1 MNNKK
6 GNKTDRK
13 RLFVVSIL
21 VVSVIA
27 GVFLVYFLSQ
37 NSSTKPPNVAYT
49 NLLIRANTMTKSLT
63 FGDTDYLLSYNAF
76 QETIAN
82 ISTIWVRAPLS
93 NVFPLNSE
101 LIDQPKNGTSYT
113 KIGIE
118 IVVEDIGSDDISLFI
133 KLKVRPIVENYM
145 FLTYNYTRIDIPFN
159 DSTTVNI
166 TSLSSD
172 KTNQYAFKYAF
183 VPPYRE
189 IDATLVVE
197 SMLQSKQYNFYFG
210 EKLTDSRDGF
220 KIEIRVYWVDLE
232 HMILFVKPL
241 Y

>member
-1 MNNKK
+1 M
-6 GNKTDRK
+6 
-13 RLFVVSIL
+13 VVSTFAVLI
-21 VVSVIA
+21 IG
-27 GVFLVYFLSQ
+27 GVFLFNFLSQ
-37 NSSTKPPNVAYT
+37 NSSSNPPNVTYT

-76 QETIAN
+76 PETIAN
-82 ISTIWVRAPLS
+82 ISNIWVRAPLS

-113 KIGIE
+113 KLGIE
-118 IVVEDIGSDDISLFI
+118 IIVEDIGSDDISLFI

-159 DSTTVNI
+159 DSRTMNVTG
-166 TSLSSD
+166 LSSD
-172 KTNQYAFKYAF
+172 KTNQYTFKYTF

-189 IDATLVVE
+189 IDATLIVE
-197 SMLQSKQYNFYFG
+197 SMLQSKQYNFYYG
-210 EKLTDSRDGF
+210 EKLVDSRDSF
-220 KIEIRVYWVDLE
+220 KIETRVYKVDLE
-232 HMILFVKPL
+232 HMILYVKPS